1 MQNQI
6 SHHTLIG
13 KLVIIG
19 ISFYDSNDDLIDT
32 FQTHG
37 IIEKSDNIELLRI
50 IKKDNHIFQ
59 LPFDP
64 DTIQKAPLG
73 KYSEKHSSTI
83 ITNPDYMILW
93 NISVKN
99 QDDIDEIKEFGYIV

>member
-6 SHHTLIG
+6 SHNALIG

-19 ISFYDSNDDLIDT
+19 ISFFDSNDDLIDT

-37 IIEKSDNIELLRI
+37 IVEKSDNHELLRI
-50 IKKDNHIFQ
+50 RKKDNGIFQ

-64 DTIQKAPLG
+64 DTIQEAPSG

-93 NISVKN
+93 SISVK
-99 QDDIDEIKEFGYIV
+99 DDDRIDEIKEFGYIV

>member
-6 SHHTLIG
+6 SHNALIG

-19 ISFYDSNDDLIDT
+19 ISFFDSNDDLIDT

-37 IIEKSDNIELLRI
+37 IIEKPDNLELLRI
-50 IKKDNHIFQ
+50 RKKDNHIFQ

-64 DTIQKAPLG
+64 DTIQEAAPG
-73 KYSEKHSSTI
+73 KYSEKHSSTV

-93 NISVKN
+93 NISVEN
-99 QDDIDEIKEFGYIV
+99 QEKIDKIMEFGYLV